1 MAGRRAG
8 PRVEENRADGAAQD
22 AGGAGGEHPVERQ
35 LGVALWRQIADRIRA
50 AIADG
55 AYDGT
60 GRLPPEAAL
69 ASEFGV
75 NRHTV
80 RSAIASLTEE
90 GIVRPMQGLGTLIE
104 RQERL
109 QFPISRRTRFSAGLA
124 DQTRDIATRLL
135 ASDRIA
141 AGAEIAR
148 ALKLEAGAEVIRLDI
163 VSAAAARPVS
173 TSTAY
178 FPAARFPEMAACFR
192 RTGSVTRAFAEQGLS
207 DYVRQSTDIIARHA
221 DAGERS
227 LLSLSPGSIVLQAT
241 AINVDLEGRPVQY
254 ARTRFAADRV
264 QLHIET

>member
-1 MAGRRAG
+1 MAGRRVKPGVQKGATVG
-8 PRVEENRADGAAQD
+8 AMPEMRDEDG
-22 AGGAGGEHPVERQ
+22 ERPVERQ

-50 AIADG
+50 KIAEG
-55 AYDGT
+55 TYDST
-60 GRLPPEAAL
+60 GRLPPEAVL
-69 ASEFGV
+69 AGEFGV

-124 DQTRDIATRLL
+124 DQTRDIAARLI
-135 ASDRIA
+135 ASERMA
-141 AGAEIAR
+141 ATAEIAR
-148 ALKLEAGAEVIRLDI
+148 ALKLELPAEVLRLDI
-163 VSAAAARPVS
+163 VSAAAGRPVS
-173 TSTAY
+173 TSTAF
-178 FPAARFPEMAACFR
+178 FPASRFPDMADCFR
-192 RTGSVTRAFAEQGLS
+192 RTESVTRAFAEQGLA
-207 DYVRQSTDIIARHA
+207 DYVRLSTDIVARHA

-227 LLSLSPGSIVLQAT
+227 LLSLSPGSIVLETT
-241 AINVDLEGRPVQY
+241 AVNADLEGVPVQY